1 MLLALLSLIG
11 AAVGDGV
18 VLLEQVRLPEQIR
31 FHQELALTLDEVK
44 LQPAPDAF
52 ANASMA
58 AQLET
63 VRPMLTTETGRA
75 VVWLGG
81 DTTKLWVSVAFVD
94 KDRAVIRMIDLPRE
108 PDPLPRLALAVREL
122 VATAYTTEPSPVVP
136 TPPPDPPPP
145 PTPAEPITEWWVGA
159 MAGAVVPINSLA
171 GGPRAAT
178 GAQLYR
184 SIGPLEVGTE
194 LMGQLGIEQRRL
206 GLGLVGRYSL
216 VDGGVSAAWVSADW
230 PLPLQPR
237 AFIGLWHR
245 WRTGFTAHARAHFHP
260 VRDQVIDGE
269 RTLHDTGW
277 GSVGIFLG
285 WEHRLSPH

>member
-1 MLLALLSLIG
+1 MLLTLLSLIG
-11 AAVGDGV
+11 AALGQEV
-18 VLLEQVRLPEQIR
+18 VLLEQVRLPEQLR
-31 FHQELALTLDEVK
+31 FHQELALTLDKVK

-52 ANASMA
+52 ASAPMA

-63 VRPMLTTETGRA
+63 VRPMLASDTGQA

-94 KDRAVIRMIDLPRE
+94 KERAVIRMIDLPRE

-122 VATAYTTEPSPVVP
+122 VATAYTTEPIPAVP
-136 TPPPDPPPP
+136 TPPPPPPP
-145 PTPAEPITEWWVGA
+145 PPADPVAEWWAGA
-159 MAGAVVPINSLA
+159 MAGAVVSIAPLG

-178 GAQLYR
+178 GVQLYR
-184 SIGPLEVGTE
+184 EIGPLEVGTE
-194 LMGQLGIEQRRL
+194 LMGQLGSEQSRL

-216 VDGGVSAAWVSADW
+216 VDAGVSAEWVSADW

-245 WRTGFTAHARAHFHP
+245 WRTGFTAHARAHIHP
-260 VRDQVIDGE
+260 VRDQVIDGQ

-277 GSVGIFLG
+277 GSVGIFFG
-285 WEHRLSPH
+285 WERRLSPH